1 MKTRE
6 LRLYERVLRAGA
18 GSPVECRPN
27 EWRDAQ
33 ALVCQ
38 GLIQL
43 VGERTPH
50 GFFEVRA
57 RTWNFPPESDTRQ
70 SGGTQTRAR

>member
-1 MKTRE
+1 
-6 LRLYERVLRAGA
+6 LYERVLRADI

-57 RTWNFPPESDTRQ
+57 RSLHLPPQSETRESSAT
-70 SGGTQTRAR
+70 G

>member
-1 MKTRE
+1 MKDRE
-6 LRLYERVLRAGA
+6 LRLYERALRAGV
-18 GSPVECRPN
+18 GSPVDCRPN

-43 VGERTPH
+43 VGERSPH
-50 GFFEVRA
+50 GFFAVCARSWNIPSEV
-57 RTWNFPPESDTRQ
+57 EM
-70 SGGTQTRAR
+70 SGSRGSEK